1 MNAFDN
7 KELEEVV
14 KVEEVLKVVKK
25 VVKKKVIKKEVEEKE
40 KKERGKVYI
49 ASMNLRGSR

>member
-14 KVEEVLKVVKK
+14 KVLKKRVVKK
-25 VVKKKVIKKEVEEKE
+25 VVKVEEKE
-40 KKERGKVYI
+40 KK
-49 ASMNLRGSR
+49 